1 MVILIFGRVFETIFF
16 VRIFSLMKK
25 TIIITGAGG
34 FIGSHLLNLLKENY
48 EIFAL
53 SHKAPIKSSGV
64 NVLVGN
70 LAKNISHILPKKID
84 LVLHLAQSNFYR
96 DPVNNG
102 QDIFDVNTLS
112 TFNLLNWAQK
122 AGAQKFIYSSTA
134 NVYESNSGILTE
146 SSMVKPM
153 SLYAASKASAEMLV
167 GQFSSD
173 FHTTILRVFTVYGPG
188 QKNMLVSQMIER
200 LKSND
205 EISLAGGK
213 GIFLTP
219 IYISDAAQLMV
230 KLIYLSKYSS
240 GDVFN
245 LSGLEETSL
254 AEIVSILAQILE
266 VKPNLLITDGSPGSL
281 IGSPKKLL
289 KTLNYLDLISL
300 HEGLRFT
307 ANS

>member
-1 MVILIFGRVFETIFF
+1 
-16 VRIFSLMKK
+16 MKK
-25 TIIITGAGG
+25 TILVTGAGG
-34 FIGSHLLNLLKENY
+34 FIGSHILELLQGDF
-48 EIFAL
+48 EIFGL
-53 SHKAPIKSSGV
+53 FHNEPSESVGV

-70 LAKNISHILPKKID
+70 LANDISDILPRKID
-84 LVLHLAQSNFYR
+84 IVLHLAQSNFYR
-96 DPVNNG
+96 DPKNNG
-102 QDIFDVNTLS
+102 KDIFDINTLS
-112 TFNLLNWAQK
+112 TFNLLNWAKK
-122 AGAQKFIYSSTA
+122 AGANKFIFSSTA
-134 NVYESNSGILTE
+134 NVYKPTSEILIE
-146 SSMVKPM
+146 SSLVKPM

>member
-1 MVILIFGRVFETIFF
+1 
-16 VRIFSLMKK
+16 
-25 TIIITGAGG
+25 
-34 FIGSHLLNLLKENY
+34 
-48 EIFAL
+48 
-53 SHKAPIKSSGV
+53 
-64 NVLVGN
+64 
-70 LAKNISHILPKKID
+70 
-84 LVLHLAQSNFYR
+84 
-96 DPVNNG
+96 
-102 QDIFDVNTLS
+102 
-112 TFNLLNWAQK
+112 
-122 AGAQKFIYSSTA
+122 
-134 NVYESNSGILTE
+134 
-146 SSMVKPM
+146 
-153 SLYAASKASAEMLV
+153 
-167 GQFSSD
+167 
-173 FHTTILRVFTVYGPG
+173 
-188 QKNMLVSQMIER
+188 MLVSQMIER